1 MTACA
6 LTASAMPIAQVRFHD
21 EANDTIRINT
31 LLSKGANVK
40 GSSEDCIAALGREF
54 IGTPYVASTLEDSV
68 ERLTVN
74 LDELDCT
81 TYIETVMALTLTINE
96 GRSSWRDFL
105 YNLERLRYRNGT
117 IDGYSSRLH
126 YVSDWVVDNVHR
138 GIFSEVTT
146 QIPQHDYIVKTLDYM
161 TSHRDQYPQL
171 ADSAQY
177 ERIKNVEVGYR
188 SHRFPYIKRERLNN
202 KPVKGE
208 LRSGDI
214 IAIVTRTAGLDVSH
228 FGIVIVDNGT
238 PYLMHAS
245 STAKSVVIDK
255 TPLFDML
262 RRSRTAIGI
271 RVFRISK

>member
-1 MTACA
+1 
-6 LTASAMPIAQVRFHD
+6 MPIAQVRFHD